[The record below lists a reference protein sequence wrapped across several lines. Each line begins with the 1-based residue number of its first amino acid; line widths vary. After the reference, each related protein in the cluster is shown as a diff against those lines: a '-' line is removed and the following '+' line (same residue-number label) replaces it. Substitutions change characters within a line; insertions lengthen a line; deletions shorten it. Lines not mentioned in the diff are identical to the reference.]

1 MNVRIWLARG
11 LSAQDRVKAKDVITP
26 PQSPETPYHN
36 PIYSVSNVTSRN
48 NFRTVA
54 ATTRS
59 SGMAVPPSSIR
70 ELPMCGWPL
79 DAFKQSWTDH
89 CFNIGMQI
97 IWFNRCHSVFFG
109 SSSFQKISLLL
120 SFGITMSSGR
130 SITDLSPTHGGSASS
145 A

>member
-1 MNVRIWLARG
+1 
-11 LSAQDRVKAKDVITP
+11 
-26 PQSPETPYHN
+26 
-36 PIYSVSNVTSRN
+36 
-48 NFRTVA
+48 
-54 ATTRS
+54 
-59 SGMAVPPSSIR
+59 
-70 ELPMCGWPL
+70 MCGWSRIF

-97 IWFNRCHSVFFG
+97 IWLTGAIPVFFG

-130 SITDLSPTHGGSASS
+130 SITDLSPTHGGSASL